1 MVTKLESGIC
11 DILKSTISRLESGSL
26 GKNTL
31 ESSVARLDSNCFGR
45 VRLELNESTGYYVLV
60 VTIYSGKMCYALH
73 EICLQV
79 PIVKGS
85 LSYKLSSVPY
95 IRGKR
100 ESVDVVKLTV
110 LEITDIHYLKVIKK
124 IKRREVKAA
133 FLKLFYV
140 RGL

>member
-1 MVTKLESGIC
+1 MVTKLESGLC
-11 DILKSTISRLESGSL
+11 DRLKSTVLRLENGSL
-26 GKNTL
+26 GKGFL

-45 VRLELNESTGYYVLV
+45 VRLDVIESTGYYVCV
-60 VTIYSGKMCYALH
+60 ATIYSNKMCYALH

-85 LSYKLSSVPY
+85 LGYKLSSVPY
-95 IRGKR
+95 VRGKR
-100 ESVDVVKLTV
+100 ESVDIVRLTV
-110 LEITDIHYLKVIKK
+110 PEIKDIHYLEVIKK

>member
-1 MVTKLESGIC
+1 MVTKLESGLC
-11 DILKSTISRLESGSL
+11 DILKTTVLRLEDGSL
-26 GKNTL
+26 GKRFL

-45 VRLELNESTGYYVLV
+45 VRLEVNESTGCYGLV
-60 VTIYSGKMCYALH
+60 ATIYSGKMCYALH
-73 EICLQV
+73 EICLEV
-79 PIVKGS
+79 PKVKGS
-85 LSYKLSSVPY
+85 LKYKLSSTPY
-95 IRGKR
+95 VRGKR

-110 LEITDIHYLKVIKK
+110 PEIKDIHYLEVIKK

>member
-1 MVTKLESGIC
+1 MVTKLESGLC
-11 DILKSTISRLESGSL
+11 DVLKSIVSRLEDGSL
-26 GKNTL
+26 DRSSL
-31 ESSVARLDSNCFGR
+31 ESSTARLDSNCFGR
-45 VRLELNESTGYYVLV
+45 VRLEVNESTGYYVLV
-60 VTIYSGKMCYALH
+60 ATIYSGKMCYALH
-73 EICLQV
+73 EICLEV

-85 LSYKLSSVPY
+85 IGYKVSSVPY

-100 ESVDVVKLTV
+100 KSVDIVRLTV
-110 LEITDIHYLKVIKK
+110 LEIKDIHYLEVIKK